1 MEIGN
6 YGRLNFL
13 GTTIIIE
20 NQRIISLINIKRQ
33 HFLNFNS
40 HHPFCH
46 KLGVIYDMVDR
57 IIKLSSILSKKFRK
71 CYSYFVK

>member
-1 MEIGN
+1 MEIDN

-33 HFLNFNS
+33 HFPADFL
-40 HHPFCH
+40 
-46 KLGVIYDMVDR
+46 
-57 IIKLSSILSKKFRK
+57 ILIHTTHFAIS
-71 CYSYFVK
+71 